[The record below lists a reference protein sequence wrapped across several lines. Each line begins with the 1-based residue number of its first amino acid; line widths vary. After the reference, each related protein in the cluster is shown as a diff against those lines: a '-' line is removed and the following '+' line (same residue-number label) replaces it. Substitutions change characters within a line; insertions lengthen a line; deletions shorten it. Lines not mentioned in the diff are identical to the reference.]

1 MPSTTHGGIMSF
13 TALAWVSN
21 QSCKNSINKLIL
33 YLLANYANEYNETYP
48 SYKHLAKLAECSE
61 RTAMRSIN
69 ELIELG
75 LITKEKRFTD
85 DGKQTSNKF
94 ILNIRGVKNNT
105 EGVSKQTPNT
115 IRDIQKNNKNKKD
128 NGDNGDIDPNSDYGV
143 NILFN
148 KFWYIYPRKDG
159 SKQKAFDYF
168 KKLEQSIQIII
179 LNKTA
184 IFAKQHQFTEKKF
197 IPHATTYLNQKRFET
212 VENVDTI
219 KSNKNNLAG

>member
-1 MPSTTHGGIMSF
+1 MMPSTTHGGIMSF

-33 YLLANYANEYNETYP
+33 YLLANYANEKNETYP

-61 RTAMRSIN
+61 RTAMRSVN
-69 ELIELG
+69 ELIGLG

-105 EGVSKQTPNT
+105 EGVSNSAPNT
-115 IRDIQKNNKNKKD
+115 IRDIQNNINSCVVD
-128 NGDNGDIDPNSDYGV
+128 NGDN
-143 NILFN
+143 ILFDQWW
-148 KFWYIYPRKDG
+148 KEYPRKDG
-159 SKQKAFDYF
+159 SKKNALQSFI
-168 KKLEQSIQIII
+168 KLKSEITFND
-179 LNKTA
+179 LMRKTK
-184 IFAKQHQFTEKKF
+184 IFAHQQKNTEKKF
-197 IPHATTYLNQKRFET
+197 IPHATTFLNQKRFET
-212 VENVDTI
+212 VENVDII